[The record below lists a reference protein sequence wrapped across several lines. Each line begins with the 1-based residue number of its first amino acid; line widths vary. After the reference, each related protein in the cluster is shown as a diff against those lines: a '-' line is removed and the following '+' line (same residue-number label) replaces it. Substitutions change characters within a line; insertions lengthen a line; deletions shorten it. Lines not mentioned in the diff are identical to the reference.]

1 MKRMAILE
9 EIRIKI
15 EKATIAFNK
24 MRQLLC
30 SRDLSLTSRMRIL
43 DSFVFSVL
51 LLGGDA

>member
-30 SRDLSLTSRMRIL
+30 SLTSRMRIL